1 LILIGLALVALVWW
15 IATKESPQR
24 SATEAAPEEQA
35 SQDSPEESKPEP
47 VGDNLLDTAIIEA
60 SHRLNVP
67 ENALRKTHTEEYDI
81 YKLPLNRTETD
92 LTFANMIVKGQ
103 VELRGGVLVRGT
115 ESGNKQILIFKHN
128 EVERRSQV
136 ELYYDSTV
144 YQNLITGKNI
154 AIVVDDFGTI
164 HGELLDGFFTLDR
177 AVSFAIMPG
186 QNHSVLTMQK
196 AQQQG
201 REALIHVPMEPI
213 GYPGVDPGPEAILVR
228 MTEAEIER
236 ILHRFIHQLPYCKG
250 INNHMGSLATSDEQ
264 TMERVMKV
272 LREKGKYFLDSRTTN
287 VSVAYQTAQKAHIP
301 AFQNRIFLDAPDI
314 SDATF
319 NTKIQQIINM
329 SQTNPNLIA
338 ITHCHNRDKLNYLR
352 RFIQRLEAEGF
363 NLVPVSALGQSDLPP
378 IL

>member
-1 LILIGLALVALVWW
+1 
-15 IATKESPQR
+15 
-24 SATEAAPEEQA
+24 
-35 SQDSPEESKPEP
+35 
-47 VGDNLLDTAIIEA
+47 
-60 SHRLNVP
+60 
-67 ENALRKTHTEEYDI
+67 
-81 YKLPLNRTETD
+81 
-92 LTFANMIVKGQ
+92 
-103 VELRGGVLVRGT
+103 
-115 ESGNKQILIFKHN
+115 
-128 EVERRSQV
+128 
-136 ELYYDSTV
+136 
-144 YQNLITGKNI
+144 
-154 AIVVDDFGTI
+154 
-164 HGELLDGFFTLDR
+164 
-177 AVSFAIMPG
+177 
-186 QNHSVLTMQK
+186 
-196 AQQQG
+196 
-201 REALIHVPMEPI
+201 
-213 GYPGVDPGPEAILVR
+213 
-228 MTEAEIER
+228 
-236 ILHRFIHQLPYCKG
+236 
-250 INNHMGSLATSDEQ
+250 LATSDEQ